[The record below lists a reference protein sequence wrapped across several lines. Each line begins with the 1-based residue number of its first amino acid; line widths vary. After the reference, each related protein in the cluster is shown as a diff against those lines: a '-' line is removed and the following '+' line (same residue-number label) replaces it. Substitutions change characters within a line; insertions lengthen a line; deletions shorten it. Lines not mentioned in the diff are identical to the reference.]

1 MGGMGETEVQAGR
14 EGWYIHFM
22 VQQKLTQNYKAIIF
36 QFKKKSQKM
45 YNASERGGRRNK
57 QMMSIYEKGHQ
68 NPKLEWPHL
77 VHVHPMKKT

>member
-36 QFKKKSQKM
+36 QYLKKGGPTPTVIGKQKTQYSKSKDVQSV
-45 YNASERGGRRNK
+45 NS
-57 QMMSIYEKGHQ
+57 S
-68 NPKLEWPHL
+68 
-77 VHVHPMKKT
+77 